1 MPWVSKTLGIDFIK
15 ASARIFLGQRTAYEP
30 RCDVVQVCARHRARC
45 CQARPRAG
53 RAPPTY
59 SSGLGSPP
67 PHLHRDGAHPS
78 CVFPGTGLAAAH
90 IGAGT
95 GPHSQA
101 RQLAGTCPY
110 VRTARYGTAS
120 HTPTL
125 TTAAAAA
132 RADRKSVDFVQ
143 GLDDAETPVSVRSTK
158 VRTDSGR
165 TPATR
170 IPSLGAG
177 TL

>member
-1 MPWVSKTLGIDFIK
+1 MGFQD
-15 ASARIFLGQRTAYEP
+15 
-30 RCDVVQVCARHRARC
+30 ARHRLHQGVCANLPR
-45 CQARPRAG
+45 AANRVRAALRRRAGVRSALGLLLPIRPRAG

-67 PHLHRDGAHPS
+67 PHLHRDWAHPS
-78 CVFPGTGLAAAH
+78 HVFPGTGLAAAH
-90 IGAGT
+90 ICAGT